1 MTSRSFLRLS
11 AALVLCTVAA
21 TASSATQTSIRGIY
35 SSLRYNSEGGDLLG
49 MELLILPG
57 HGDSEWTVVAQIAEG
72 GAPCVSVASLRVTGE
87 NVEFTLPKEGQ
98 CGEIHLRGK
107 LTGQDLE
114 FKAGFEQIEH
124 LKRGKSY
131 WQ

>member
-1 MTSRSFLRLS
+1 M
-11 AALVLCTVAA
+11 AA
-21 TASSATQTSIRGIY
+21 TAGSATQTSIRGIY

-57 HGDSEWTVVAQIAEG
+57 HEDSEWTVVAQIAEG
-72 GAPCVSVASLRVTGE
+72 GPPCVSVASLRVTGE
-87 NVEFTLPKEGQ
+87 NVELTLPKEGQ
-98 CGEIHLRGK
+98 CGEIHFRGK

-114 FKAGFEQIEH
+114 FKGGFGQIAH